1 MFHVIVADA
10 KTVRVFESEAENR
23 GLGELAVF
31 HNPDA
36 KAHERDLVADR
47 PGRIASSA
55 NKARQA
61 YAPKASA
68 RQYALERWLKLI
80 GAQLRSLLAARRS
93 EGVALVAAPRLLA
106 QLRDALPARV
116 SDLPRVEL
124 SRDLAKQPLA
134 SLERRTQPT
143 LRELRRLRALSR
155 SGAAAAHRTR
165 AVGATL

>member
-68 RQYALERWLKLI
+68 RQYAL
-80 GAQLRSLLAARRS
+80 AAMAETHRCATTV
-93 EGVALVAAPRLLA
+93 VACG
-106 QLRDALPARV
+106 
-116 SDLPRVEL
+116 S
-124 SRDLAKQPLA
+124 
-134 SLERRTQPT
+134 TQ
-143 LRELRRLRALSR
+143 
-155 SGAAAAHRTR
+155 
-165 AVGATL
+165 